1 MSAFPPPNYLNIES
15 GLDGFEVY
23 KPAPEG
29 IVNQQPVV
37 DYSCPQCGASIEYSV
52 SSGGLHCTHCGYEE
66 KPKTDIAGKNA
77 EQYEFTMETMERA
90 AIGWGI
96 DRLDLEC
103 QYCGARTSIPAEKL
117 THSCAF
123 CGSNKVIQRQSTQ
136 DNLRPRFLI
145 PFQINENACEM
156 IVQRWLGSHWMTPA
170 ALKSLVNIQAFSG
183 IYLPFW
189 TFDSTTS
196 AEWRAEIGHTET
208 ERYYDHS
215 DKTWKTRTKI
225 DWRWESGSAHLRID
239 DLLEAGTARA
249 SARHLNLVQNYD
261 MQGLVAYEPGFLAGM
276 QAQTYD
282 IALEAA
288 WEIARQDMREK
299 TRQACRKQASTS
311 MIRNFRMELD
321 FSEENWRL
329 ILLPLF
335 LTPFVYG
342 KRVYQV
348 LVNGQTGAISGQRPV
363 NWTKVWLVIAALL
376 APGIILGL
384 LGLVTLPLAGVGIP
398 IGGVGLFLLIVGLV
412 IGIIILVKANQLDDA

>member
-1 MSAFPPPNYLNIES
+1 
-15 GLDGFEVY
+15 
-23 KPAPEG
+23 
-29 IVNQQPVV
+29 
-37 DYSCPQCGASIEYSV
+37 
-52 SSGGLHCTHCGYEE
+52 
-66 KPKTDIAGKNA
+66 
-77 EQYEFTMETMERA
+77 
-90 AIGWGI
+90 
-96 DRLDLEC
+96 
-103 QYCGARTSIPAEKL
+103 
-117 THSCAF
+117 
-123 CGSNKVIQRQSTQ
+123 
-136 DNLRPRFLI
+136 
-145 PFQINENACEM
+145 
-156 IVQRWLGSHWMTPA
+156 
-170 ALKSLVNIQAFSG
+170 
-183 IYLPFW
+183 
-189 TFDSTTS
+189 
-196 AEWRAEIGHTET
+196 
-208 ERYYDHS
+208 
-215 DKTWKTRTKI
+215 
-225 DWRWESGSAHLRID
+225 
-239 DLLEAGTARA
+239 
-249 SARHLNLVQNYD
+249 

-412 IGIIILVKANQLDDA
+412 IGFIILVKANQLDDA